1 MKKTI
6 LKKALFCLLL
16 IVTSALAAGVIAD
29 ASDSN
34 PFRARDQK
42 AEFNEVQ
49 DSSLYIP
56 MKDGVRIA
64 IDVLMPKD
72 LPPGRKLPAIMKIT
86 RYGRGPIDGS
96 IPGLEK
102 FWAQHGFASVMV
114 DERGTGAS
122 FGTVRYGKA
131 TLGDTRAI
139 VDWIVQ
145 QPWSNGRVGAI
156 GGSYEGTTSE
166 LLAATG
172 HPAVRAVAPLFSDYS
187 YYTDLIRPGGIL
199 NERLI
204 KTWQEETAEMDAGAA
219 ARPVEGDKDR
229 SLLKQA
235 IAEHRSNSNVYE
247 DTRTAEFSDDSVSA
261 FHTSYM
267 EGSIPGVQAALERS
281 RVPMLIF
288 ASWFDAGTVQGT
300 LQRFRTFSNIQTVY
314 IGAWNHGG
322 SRNANP
328 FVPPGTPPDPAQWQ
342 QFLEALAFFN
352 HYLKD
357 PPVGE
362 APERRLWF
370 YTIGENQWH
379 STSVW
384 PPAGLH
390 TTTYYLSPDFALSNL
405 VKAKLRDQSSY
416 LLSDRSSALL
426 PDQSIAL
433 LPDRSIALLPDRPTA
448 PLRDRSSAL
457 LDVSQD
463 STAVTIDLPIV
474 STGDQNRW
482 LSQVTG
488 GDITYTGVMDQIQ
501 ALPAF
506 TTAPLNTALE
516 ITGQPVLRLRLSCSE
531 PAVAGSSPPSAK
543 FDPGIFAYLTAI
555 DPQGKSIYLT
565 EGQLRLI
572 DRKLTAPD
580 QTLHTYARRDRE
592 EVPQNRQFEAD
603 LTLFPISALIPAG
616 YLLRLSLAANDKS
629 VFGSSLPYKATIFA
643 ISKLEIP
650 VRDR

>member
-1 MKKTI
+1 M
-6 LKKALFCLLL
+6 KKALRKTTIPSLLL
-16 IVTSALAAGVIAD
+16 IAASVIPGTARILACRPSGPEFTAAIVKAAAD
-29 ASDSN
+29 DSN

-42 AEFNEVQ
+42 AEFKLLR

-64 IDVLMPKD
+64 IDAVLPQD

-86 RYGRGPIDGS
+86 RYGRGPVDGS
-96 IPGLEK
+96 IPGLEA
-102 FWAQHGFASVMV
+102 FWAKHGFASVMV

-122 FGTVRYGKA
+122 FGSVRYGKA
-131 TLGDTRAI
+131 TLDDTRAV

-145 QPWSNGRVGAI
+145 QPWSNGRIGAI

-172 HPAVRAVAPLFSDYS
+172 HPAVRAVAPLFSDYN
-187 YYTDLIRPGGIL
+187 YYADLIRPGGIL

-204 KTWQEETAEMDAGAA
+204 KTWHEMTAEMDAGTA
-219 ARPVEGDKDR
+219 ARPVETDKDR
-229 SLLKQA
+229 SQLKQA
-235 IAEHRSNSNVYE
+235 IAEHRSNPNVYE
-247 DTRTAEFSDDSVSA
+247 DTMTAEFSDDTVSS
-261 FHTSYM
+261 FHASYI
-267 EGSIPGVQAALERS
+267 EGSIPGVRANLERS

-300 LQRFRTFSNIQTVY
+300 LQRFRTFGNAQTIY

-357 PPVGE
+357 PAVGASPVTE
-362 APERRLWF
+362 APERRLWY

-379 STSVW
+379 STDVW

-390 TTTYYLSPDFALSNL
+390 TTTYNLSPDFTLSNFA
-405 VKAKLRDQSSY
+405 KAKPGDK
-416 LLSDRSSALL
+416 SSALL
-426 PDQSIAL
+426 
-433 LPDRSIALLPDRPTA
+433 
-448 PLRDRSSAL
+448 RDRSFVPPIAG
-457 LDVSQD
+457 QD
-463 STAVTIDLPIV
+463 SAVTTDLPAV

-488 GDITYTGVMDQIQ
+488 GDITYTAVMDQIQ

-516 ITGQPVLRLRLSCSE
+516 ITGQPVLRLQFTCSGS
-531 PAVAGSSPPSAK
+531 AAAGSSPSPAQ
-543 FDPGIFAYLTAI
+543 FDPWIFAYLTAI
-555 DPQGKSIYLT
+555 DPQGKAIYLT

-572 DRKLTAPD
+572 DRKLSESE
-580 QTLHTYARRDRE
+580 QTLHTYTRRDRE
-592 EVPQNRQFEAD
+592 DVPQNKRFEGD

-616 YLLRLSLAANDKS
+616 YRLRLSLAANDKS
-629 VFGSSLPYKATIFA
+629 VFASSPPYKATIFA
-643 ISKLEIP
+643 ISKLELP
-650 VRDR
+650 VRQH

>member
-1 MKKTI
+1 MKKKAL
-6 LKKALFCLLL
+6 LKKAPILMLL
-16 IVTSALAAGVIAD
+16 IAASALASAIA
-29 ASDSN
+29 ASGDTK
-34 PFRARDQK
+34 PFHATNQK
-42 AEFNEVQ
+42 AEFNDVE

-64 IDVLMPKD
+64 IDVLRPRD

-102 FWAQHGFASVMV
+102 FWAQHGFAAVMV

-131 TLGDTRAI
+131 TLDDTRAI

-145 QPWSNGRVGAI
+145 QLWSNGRVGAI
-156 GGSYEGTTSE
+156 GGSYEGTTAE

-172 HPAVRAVAPLFSDYS
+172 HPAVRAVAPLFSDYN

-199 NERLI
+199 NDRLI
-204 KTWQEETAEMDAGAA
+204 RTWQEETAEMDAGAA
-219 ARPVEGDKDR
+219 ARPVESDKDR

-235 IAEHRSNSNVYE
+235 IAEHRSNPNVYE
-247 DTRTAEFSDDSVSA
+247 DSRTADFSDDSVSA
-261 FHTSYM
+261 FHTSYI
-267 EGSIPGVQAALERS
+267 EGSIPGVRANLERS

-288 ASWFDAGTVQGT
+288 ACWFDAGTVQGT
-300 LQRFRTFSNIQTVY
+300 LQRFRTFGNAQTIY

-328 FVPPGTPPDPAQWQ
+328 FVPPDTAPDPPQWQ
-342 QFLEALAFFN
+342 QYLEALAFFN

-362 APERRLWF
+362 TPERRLWY

-379 STSVW
+379 STEVW

-390 TTTYYLSPDFALSNL
+390 TASYYLNPDFTLSNAE
-405 VKAKLRDQSSY
+405 KA
-416 LLSDRSSALL
+416 SDR
-426 PDQSIAL
+426 I
-433 LPDRSIALLPDRPTA
+433 IT
-448 PLRDRSSAL
+448 
-457 LDVSQD
+457 V
-463 STAVTIDLPIV
+463 DLPAY
-474 STGDQNRW
+474 STGDKNRW

-488 GDITYTGVMDQIQ
+488 GDISYTAVMNPVQSGSDH
-501 ALPAF
+501 AVDPNLPAF

-516 ITGQPVLRLRLSCSE
+516 ITGQAMLRLRLSCSE
-531 PAVAGSSPPSAK
+531 QVSVAQGERPLASAGSSPPAAK
-543 FDPGIFAYLTAI
+543 FDPEIFAYLTAV
-555 DPQGKSIYLT
+555 DPQGRSIYLT

-572 DRKLTAPD
+572 DRKLSAAD
-580 QTLHTYARRDRE
+580 QTLHTYARRDQE
-592 EVPQNRQFEAD
+592 EVPQNKQFEAD

-616 YLLRLSLAANDKS
+616 YRLRLSLAANDKS
-629 VFGSSLPYKATIFA
+629 VFASSPPYKATISA
-643 ISKLEIP
+643 TSKLELAG
-650 VRDR
+650 RDR